1 MGNVWKFCTDFADYD
16 SHHGSL
22 DGASDGFVVAGS
34 VGVSPSSGSRSSRSN
49 NYEPNSDGRK
59 SILTLSTNESQS
71 TDSDWKQC
79 IDAISP
85 SSSISDGWICATE
98 SDAAD
103 SVAAEASHSCYAGL
117 ARRVL

>member
-1 MGNVWKFCTDFADYD
+1 MGYVRQFCSDFADDY
-16 SHHGSL
+16 SHHG
-22 DGASDGFVVAGS
+22 DFVGAGGGAAAAGAA
-34 VGVSPSSGSRSSRSN
+34 GVSPN
-49 NYEPNSDGRK
+49 YYEPNCTSRNAIPTI
-59 SILTLSTNESQS
+59 SANESES
-71 TDSDWKQC
+71 TDSDWEQC
-79 IDAISP
+79 IDVISP